1 MAQKF
6 IDFIASNEGKEIFKK
21 YGFEPV
27 K

>member
-1 MAQKF
+1 MESDEAKQ
-6 IDFIASNEGKEIFKK
+6 IFKK